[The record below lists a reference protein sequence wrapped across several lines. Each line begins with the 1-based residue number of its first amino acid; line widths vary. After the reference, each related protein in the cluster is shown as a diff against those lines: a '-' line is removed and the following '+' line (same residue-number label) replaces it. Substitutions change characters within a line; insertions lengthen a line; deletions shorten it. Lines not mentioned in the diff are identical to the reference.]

1 MTVQKIIDIANSLEF
16 IKDFNNIGIE
26 GNSARISTSDN
37 GEMFLYSRTL
47 SNNSTTGTVVLH
59 NGGLGINC
67 TNNSTSITSGGAL
80 TIAGGGSIEKDLYVG
95 DTLRTSDF
103 YSTNGSIMYLTSSN
117 IYITGNLYKDGS
129 IYKSSPWENTMGDI
143 FYTSGN
149 VGIGTTS
156 PLYSLDVL
164 GNANISTSITTNSI
178 LSTNSQSIN
187 STLGTLNVI
196 GITASNI
203 NFTGSLYRNGSVYI
217 SSQWTSNTTSNTL
230 FYTAGNVGIGTSN
243 PNSTLDVLGNLNVN
257 GSSNLNVVSSNKSGN
272 VLEISNKSNNGSS
285 SIQFSDDSGT
295 IKLTSGYNNTGSGS
309 NAGYSF
315 VSSSVSL
322 KLISGNQNNVPV
334 ILNAVDNSMSISCT
348 SDASDVYSGAL
359 KIAGGASV
367 EKKLYVG
374 DDLHV
379 KRDLY
384 VDGAINGMAG
394 SSSTYSYLT
403 LTAEDNS
410 IDLES
415 GALISFGGITIQNTA
430 NATDIS
436 NGGSFLTAGGAT
448 IRKSLY
454 VGGQII
460 SSNLNIENASI
471 NNLTYGITNVY
482 SGSFIASNNTNTPT
496 DITGF
501 LFDSTQTSSFIS
513 NVTVKVIRSV
523 GGNLCSM
530 YTIEG
535 NYNSNGWT
543 IYPTVLGDNTGI
555 TFTINLD
562 GQIQYTSTNITNWTS
577 TTIRFSI
584 TQMSDTGS
592 YSTFIH
598 NTNGSYAVD
607 SMQLN
612 NLEDS
617 ILGVSNGGLNVLGG
631 ATINKTLTANN
642 IVSSSFNLTSSNGNY
657 SLGITNGN
665 VYLKNPLSGYIWY
678 ENNTVANMQLTN
690 GNLTVTG
697 DITGFGNLSDI
708 RLKENIQNIDIQSSL
723 SKIKSLRPV
732 TFNWKNDIFNESK
745 RGTADSGFIAQEV
758 EKVIPYAVSDYF
770 TTDGNFKN
778 IKYERMLPYLVGSIQ
793 YLENIVELQNKR
805 IESLEKELILLQT
818 RVYFPLGGNESDY

>member
-1 MTVQKIIDIANSLEF
+1 MINTIPATKICKRSLF
-16 IKDFNNIGIE
+16 TDGQLAIE
-26 GNSARISTSDN
+26 NDLGLMLGTRSKRISKLFT
-37 GEMFLYSRTL
+37 
-47 SNNSTTGTVVLH
+47 
-59 NGGLGINC
+59 
-67 TNNSTSITSGGAL
+67 
-80 TIAGGGSIEKDLYVG
+80 
-95 DTLRTSDF
+95 
-103 YSTNGSIMYLTSSN
+103 
-117 IYITGNLYKDGS
+117 
-129 IYKSSPWENTMGDI
+129 
-143 FYTSGN
+143 
-149 VGIGTTS
+149 
-156 PLYSLDVL
+156 SLDVL

-187 STLGTLNVI
+187 STLGTLNVTNL
-196 GITASNI
+196 TASNI

-348 SDASDVYSGAL
+348 TDASDVYSGAL

-367 EKKLYVG
+367 EKVLYVG

-410 IDLES
+410 INLS
-415 GALISFGGITIQNTA
+415 TGALISFGGITIQNTA

-460 SSNLNIENASI
+460 SNNLNIENASI

-482 SGSFIASNNTNTPT
+482 SGSFIASNNTSTPT
-496 DITGF
+496 NITGF
-501 LFDSTQTSSFIS
+501 VFDSTQTSSFIS

-555 TFTINLD
+555 TFSITVN

-617 ILGVSNGGLNVLGG
+617 ISGVSNGGLNVLGG

-678 ENNTVANMQLTN
+678 ENSTVANMQLTN

-732 TFNWKNDIFNESK
+732 TFTWKNDIFNESK
-745 RGTADSGFIAQEV
+745 RGIDDMGFIAQEV
-758 EKVIPYAVSDYF
+758 EEVIPYAVSDYF

-805 IESLEKELILLQT
+805 IKSLEKEMILLKT
-818 RVYFPLGGNESDY
+818 TVYFPLGGNESDY